1 MKKKNITKSLKLSKS
16 SIASLADKEIKAI
29 KGGASAVPHLCPT
42 FIPIL
47 CLVTYRSCTFTET
60 FRTCPV

>member
-1 MKKKNITKSLKLSKS
+1 MSKS

>member
-1 MKKKNITKSLKLSKS
+1 MKKKKIEKTLKINKSN
-16 SIASLADKEIKAI
+16 IASLSDKKVDMI
-29 KGGASAVPHLCPT
+29 KGGSAVPHLCPT